1 MSYLDHYPN
10 CIGCPVEKY
19 CGTAVSSIRLCHS
32 YDDSMSQRESAH
44 ALTLSKA
51 EDSEEEHIKEE
62 LERWDNITD

>member
-32 YDDSMSQRESAH
+32 YDDSMSQKESAH
-44 ALTLSKA
+44 TLTLSKA
-51 EDSEEEHIKEE
+51 EDNEDEYIKEE

>member
-32 YDDSMSQRESAH
+32 YDDSMSQMENAH
-44 ALTLSKA
+44 TLTLSKA
-51 EDSEEEHIKEE
+51 EDSEDEYIKEE